1 MVEFLNSEQGEI
13 FLIIKYFEEDETL
26 GFCQKLW
33 KSNKVSC

>member
-13 FLIIKYFEEDETL
+13 FLTYFEEDGTL